1 MIIVKVT
8 NNNIDQ
14 AIKQLRRK
22 VRNIKQINSLRD
34 RKEYTKP
41 SIIKRLKKQKA
52 KYVQSIKSKE
62 Q

>member
-1 MIIVKVT
+1 MLIIKVK

-22 VRNIKQINSLRD
+22 VQNTKQLNLLRD
-34 RKEYTKP
+34 KKQHTKP
-41 SIIKRLKKQKA
+41 SISKRLQKQKA
-52 KYVQSIKSKE
+52 VYIQKIKDKE

>member
-1 MIIVKVT
+1 MLIIKVK

-22 VRNIKQINSLRD
+22 VKNTKQLNLLRD
-34 RKEYTKP
+34 KQQHTKP
-41 SIIKRLKKQKA
+41 SISKRLQKQKA
-52 KYVQSIKSKE
+52 VYIQKIKDKE

>member
-1 MIIVKVT
+1 MLIIKVK

-22 VRNIKQINSLRD
+22 VKNTKQLNLLRD
-34 RKEYTKP
+34 KQQHMKP
-41 SIIKRLKKQKA
+41 SISKRLQKQKA
-52 KYVQSIKSKE
+52 VYIQKIKDRE

>member
-1 MIIVKVT
+1 MIIVKVK

>member
-1 MIIVKVT
+1 MIIVKVK

-41 SIIKRLKKQKA
+41 STIRRLKKQKA
-52 KYVQSIKSKE
+52 EYVQSIKSKE